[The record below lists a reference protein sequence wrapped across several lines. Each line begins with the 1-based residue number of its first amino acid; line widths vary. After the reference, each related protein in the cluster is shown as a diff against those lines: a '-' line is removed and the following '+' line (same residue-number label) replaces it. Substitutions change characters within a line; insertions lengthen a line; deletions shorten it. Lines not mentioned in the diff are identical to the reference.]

1 MWELNVPSK
10 KRKELPSDLVEEISE
25 KRKERPP
32 VNQAQSLMHDP
43 EIEKERKR
51 ILEELEKSKG

>member
-1 MWELNVPSK
+1 MPSK
-10 KRKELPSDLVEEISE
+10 KRKDTSLDIVEEISE

-32 VNQAQSLMHDP
+32 VNQAQSLMHEP

-51 ILEELEKSKG
+51 ILKELEKTKR